1 MVNSLQMGLIA
12 EPVTYK
18 LDSGWA
24 DLTAA
29 QVTAIAQAV
38 GGHVKACFRAER
50 AVATQLEAMDDPRK
64 RRCRRVVS
72 GGLCGGGAG

>member
-1 MVNSLQMGLIA
+1 
-12 EPVTYK
+12 VTYK

-50 AVATQLEAMDDPRK
+50 AVANQLAAMDALEGAD
-64 RRCRRVVS
+64 VA
-72 GGLCGGGAG
+72 GLFLAAHAAETTG